1 MKYIFTAALTV
12 TIYLGGFAD
21 YTVLS
26 SNNAS
31 HYIEYLRSRDV
42 LEYNIR
48 EYPLNT
54 GQSAEELYSRCDN
67 QTDSIITAY
76 VSRQLYSRG
85 IRLAGNAEYGY
96 ENGHRLNNHIAANL
110 RTDNLEYY
118 ASLRTLMPYA
128 GNEDV
133 NALRLKEWNNTGSY
147 IENAYIGYRSDRNY
161 IIAGRFL
168 PAWGTGLY
176 DNLFI
181 SDNIYSPDG
190 ILFNI
195 HYKFMDFSYYTNTL
209 SPSHVSMR
217 YDTARRYSAYH
228 KLSMDI
234 PGENRMSLKE
244 IVIYNASHPMPF
256 YLNPFM
262 IYYGVQWNIHTDDNI
277 IWAIEW
283 NNSYFKDILFTVEL
297 FVDDFVY
304 EKELEA
310 LFKEFTLYAPDKL
323 GVNMQMN
330 VLYFSPMLIEL
341 EYTRLSNWTG
351 THRHTENSYT
361 YYSEPVLFST
371 GPDSDVSVLR
381 ISYPAGRF
389 FLSGSLF
396 YIRNGEGSINDSFVE
411 MTGQE
416 YELPFPSGIVEYT
429 SGIEG
434 DIVFNIS
441 NSMDL
446 RMGTGVSRIINYRN
460 TADDNRIISDI
471 SLEWGWMF

>member
-1 MKYIFTAALTV
+1 MKYLFTAV
-12 TIYLGGFAD
+12 FCFIYLSGFPNNI
-21 YTVLS
+21 VLS

-31 HYIEYLRSRDV
+31 HYIEYLRARDI

-67 QTDSIITAY
+67 RTDSTMTEY
-76 VSRQLYSRG
+76 VSRQMYGNG
-85 IRLAGNAEYGY
+85 IRLTGNAEYSY
-96 ENGHRLNNHIAANL
+96 EGGHHLNNRIAANL
-110 RTDNLEYY
+110 RNGNLEYN
-118 ASLRTLMPYA
+118 ASMRTLMPYA

-133 NALRLKEWNNTGSY
+133 NSLRLKEWNNTGSY
-147 IENAYIGYRSDRNY
+147 IESAYIGYRSDRNY

-168 PAWGTGLY
+168 PAWSIGLY

-190 ILFNI
+190 IMFNI
-195 HYKFMDFSYYTNTL
+195 HYRFMDFSYYTNTL
-209 SPSHVSMR
+209 SSSHVSMR

-228 KLSMDI
+228 KLSMDM
-234 PGENRMSLKE
+234 PAENRLSLKE
-244 IVIYNASHPMPF
+244 IVIYNAPHPMPF
-256 YLNPFM
+256 YLNPFL

-283 NNSYFKDILFTVEL
+283 NNSYFRDILFTVEL

-310 LFKEFTLYAPDKL
+310 LFREFTLYAPDKL
-323 GVNMQMN
+323 AVNMQMN
-330 VLYFSPMLIEL
+330 VLYLSPLLIEF

-351 THRHTENSYT
+351 THRHTENSYA

-371 GPDSDVSVLR
+371 GPDSDVSALR
-381 ISYPAGRF
+381 MSYPTGRF
-389 FLSGSLF
+389 FISGSLF

-429 SGIEG
+429 SGIAG
-434 DIVFNIS
+434 SVVFNIS
-441 NSMDL
+441 NSMHV
-446 RMGTGVSRIINYRN
+446 RMRTGVSSIINYRN
-460 TADDNRIISDI
+460 TADDNRIISEL

>member
-1 MKYIFTAALTV
+1 MKYFYTAALFCIMHLLV
-12 TIYLGGFAD
+12 FPDNI
-21 YTVLS
+21 VLS
-26 SNNAS
+26 SNNAR
-31 HYIEYLRSRDV
+31 HYIEYLRARDV

-54 GQSAEELYSRCDN
+54 GQSAEELYARCDN
-67 QTDSIITAY
+67 RTDSMITSQVLNA
-76 VSRQLYSRG
+76 LYSNGVNLTGR
-85 IRLAGNAEYGY
+85 AEYSY
-96 ENGHRLNNHIAANL
+96 RDGHNLNNYIAAYL
-110 RTDNLEYY
+110 RTDNMEYF
-118 ASLRTLMPYA
+118 ASLRTLMPYT

-147 IENAYIGYRSDRNY
+147 IENAYIGYRHDKNY

-168 PAWGTGLY
+168 PAWGIGLY

-190 ILFNI
+190 IMFNI
-195 HYKFMDFSYYTNTL
+195 NYKFMDFSYYTNIL

-234 PGENRMSLKE
+234 PGQNRLSLKE
-244 IVIYNASHPMPF
+244 IVIYNAPQPMPF

-310 LFKEFTLYAPDKL
+310 LFSEFTLYAPDKL
-323 GVNMQMN
+323 AVNMQMN
-330 VLYFSPMLIEL
+330 ILCFSPMLIEL
-341 EYTRLSNWTG
+341 EYTRLNNWTG
-351 THRHTENSYT
+351 THRHTENSYM
-361 YYSEPVLFST
+361 YYNEPMLFST

-381 ISYPAGRF
+381 ARYPAGRF
-389 FLSGSLF
+389 FITGSLF
-396 YIRNGEGSINDSFVE
+396 FIRNGEGSINDSFVE

-429 SGIEG
+429 SGITG
-434 DIVFNIS
+434 DIVFNVS
-441 NSMDL
+441 NSMDM
-446 RMGTGVSRIINYRN
+446 RAGAGVNRIVNYRN
-460 TADDNRIISDI
+460 TQDSIRTITDI
-471 SLEWGWMF
+471 SLEWGWKF